1 MWKALCILPIIKP
14 HLSMRR
20 EGDFF
25 KYEILDREIVIYNL
39 CFLPHTSSSHP
50 TFWVIILSLIHE

>member
-25 KYEILDREIVIYNL
+25 KYEILDRKIVTYNL

-50 TFWVIILSLIHE
+50 TF